1 MMVAF
6 NNLQFL
12 NREAIDAYGEHPA
25 SVFPPNEYQLRI
37 HRVKDANNRAGT
49 GKLLILIFESGG
61 NFTELLLN
69 YPHSDPKTQWHGERQ
84 LLEINKAIGITG
96 FNHHREL
103 EGKTLTARVSI
114 DQGSNG
120 YADRNAFEF
129 LAQPVLPIPAGHEVI
144 TPGMP
149 QPQSPR
155 VPAAMADPT
164 QPTFWQSP

>member
-1 MMVAF
+1 MVAF

-129 LAQPVLPIPAGHEVI
+129 LAQPTQQATAQPQQAQQLA
-144 TPGMP
+144 

-155 VPAAMADPT
+155 APAAMADPT

>member
-1 MMVAF
+1 MVAF

-12 NREAIDAYGEHPA
+12 NREAIDAYGEHSS

-37 HRVKDANNRAGT
+37 HRVKEANNRAGT
-49 GKLLILIFESGG
+49 GKLLIFIFESGG

-120 YADRNAFEF
+120 YSDRNAFEF
-129 LAQPVLPIPAGHEVI
+129 LAQPTQQTTAQPQQAQQLA
-144 TPGMP
+144 

-164 QPTFWQSP
+164 QPSFWQNP